1 MLLNPDPLANSSQFD
16 ISNQSEEPSG
26 LVKLMDGEGSNISIQ
41 SHNSSILQPKLN
53 TQIINVNEGSRLS
66 INEKKELEELREK
79 YKSLN
84 EENTKLKKQLFITRK
99 FLKYFLIKYKDDIL
113 LKNEPNQNS
122 ININDSDS
130 INFSFNRS
138 QSNTELNKSSS
149 TIQKHLNL
157 KHSDSNQLN
166 FNTLLRPNSQTIINS
181 NDKISKSEKMKKF
194 VNSLINNKMKNQK
207 GTSKISKDIQDNKI
221 KEEIRKKKE
230 DKMASPFII
239 RKIRQKFNIPKN
251 ITDTEIKIEI
261 INKNFQYEEAAKF
274 LLEKVS
280 KLKK

>member
-1 MLLNPDPLANSSQFD
+1 MLLNPEPLASSSQFD

-99 FLKYFLIKYKDDIL
+99 FIKYFLIKYKDDIL
-113 LKNEPNQNS
+113 LKNEQNQNS

-130 INFSFNRS
+130 INFSFNHS
-138 QSNTELNKSSS
+138 QSNIELNKSLS
-149 TIQKHLNL
+149 TIQN
-157 KHSDSNQLN
+157 HSDSNQLN

-181 NDKISKSEKMKKF
+181 NDKFSKSEKMKKF

-207 GTSKISKDIQDNKI
+207 GTSKISKDIQDNII

>member
-1 MLLNPDPLANSSQFD
+1 MLLNPEPLASSSQFD

-41 SHNSSILQPKLN
+41 SHNSSILQPRLN

-138 QSNTELNKSSS
+138 QSNTELNKSLS
-149 TIQKHLNL
+149 TIQN
-157 KHSDSNQLN
+157 HSDSNQLN

-181 NDKISKSEKMKKF
+181 NDKFSKSEKMKKF

-207 GTSKISKDIQDNKI
+207 GTSKISKDIQDNII

>member
-1 MLLNPDPLANSSQFD
+1 MLLNPEPLASSSQFD

-41 SHNSSILQPKLN
+41 SHNSSILQPRLN

-79 YKSLN
+79 FKSLN

-138 QSNTELNKSSS
+138 QSNTELNKSLS
-149 TIQKHLNL
+149 TIQN
-157 KHSDSNQLN
+157 HSDSNQLN

-207 GTSKISKDIQDNKI
+207 GTSKISKDIQDNII